1 MEVPSSKEKK
11 MGGSWGE
18 LGARGERG
26 SRDGEGLFDAGRY
39 LRGSAEQLSI
49 SDKWLSFESAVF
61 KALFG
66 RRQVFR
72 RGPSEQTCSRTAS
85 LLPRPDQ
92 CLSDLKGRRE

>member
-11 MGGSWGE
+11 MGGAWGE
-18 LGARGERG
+18 SGARGEKG

-66 RRQVFR
+66 RRRVFFFF
-72 RGPSEQTCSRTAS
+72 PSYST
-85 LLPRPDQ
+85 RP
-92 CLSDLKGRRE
+92 L